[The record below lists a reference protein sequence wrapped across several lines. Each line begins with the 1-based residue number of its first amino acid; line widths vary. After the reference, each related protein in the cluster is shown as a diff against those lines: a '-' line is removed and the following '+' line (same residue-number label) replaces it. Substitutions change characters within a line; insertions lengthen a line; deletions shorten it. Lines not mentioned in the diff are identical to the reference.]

1 MFGVAPRAV
10 VVDASA
16 GVDVVGGVSPWPE
29 RMEAWVIEDTILL
42 APPSFRFEMANAM
55 LLGQRLEPQVIRSRI
70 RALDRLRIEL
80 SEVPSDEILECVQLA
95 MRHRLTVHDAAYLQL
110 AIFLEADLATQDKA
124 LARAARAEGLVVH
137 D

>member
-29 RMEAWVIEDTILL
+29 RMEAWVNEDTILL